1 MFLGNQEIS
10 RPAASIPI
18 FDHRFFDPMRAH
30 IPITSSDVVSSNL
43 SVVARC
49 VALRSRILA
58 SVLLFL
64 FRRDANGTRERAD
77 DNPLYSVL
85 HDIANANQ
93 STFEFRELMVRCLDL
108 SGYFYARVERNA
120 RGGVTA
126 LRPFFPED
134 VEVELLASGCL
145 RYCIYNGCPSEL
157 LLQEGIVH
165 TVADG
170 AFAKPRVALT
180 VVAALTPF
188 GAFVN
193 ERALRR
199 REAAL
204 AAGN

>member
-77 DNPLYSVL
+77 DNPLYGVL

-134 VEVELLASGCL
+134 VRSNCL
-145 RYCIYNGCPSEL
+145 PVGACVIAFITAVPREL
-157 LLQEGIVH
+157 LLQEGVLH

>member
-1 MFLGNQEIS
+1 
-10 RPAASIPI
+10 
-18 FDHRFFDPMRAH
+18 MRAH

-77 DNPLYSVL
+77 DNPLYGVL

-93 STFEFRELMVRCLDL
+93 STFEFRELMLRCLDL

-120 RGGVTA
+120 RGGVTS

-134 VEVELLASGCL
+134 VEVELLASGRLC
-145 RYCIYNGCPSEL
+145 YCIYNGRTSGTFAAGGCLAYRRRRSVR
-157 LLQEGIVH
+157 QAQSR
-165 TVADG
+165 ADG
-170 AFAKPRVALT
+170 GGRSHAIRRFRQRAR
-180 VVAALTPF
+180 AA
-188 GAFVN
+188 
-193 ERALRR
+193 
-199 REAAL
+199 AA
-204 AAGN
+204 